1 MTYLRIRP
9 KALGAAALVALVLP
23 AAAAAHANL
32 VRLRP
37 ANGVALATPPSAV
50 RVFFDDAIRP
60 GPGIEAVRNGGGS
73 VLARPAFVAHGN
85 RRELVVPL
93 RRGLAAGDYSV
104 RWSVISDDG
113 HNERG
118 VTAFAVGAGAARPQ
132 ATLTAGS
139 VGRTGDVVFRVLLF
153 VGVLVAAGSALF
165 RVLVWRAAGGADLAG
180 RELSLVV
187 LCGCLLAAAGA
198 AGLAAHG
205 TAGTRFGIVERI
217 IVVAA
222 ASGAALA
229 ALSLRERRATAGA
242 GLVAIALVP
251 LPTLAGHALDANQP
265 WWSAP
270 VDALHVLGASVWIG
284 GLVALALAVPR
295 ASGELEPVARGRLL
309 AGAASR
315 FSTLALGSVLA
326 LAATGLVRA
335 LGELS
340 AVSEL
345 WSTSYGRALLVKTG
359 LLGALVLLGA
369 RNRYR
374 LVPRL
379 RAASARNPAALRAFA
394 GLRRSLVAELCLLA
408 VLVGAVALLTE
419 LPPGRSARAA
429 ERPPRGPSAS
439 RGPALPRPGGVVLAR
454 EDGDLAVALS
464 TRPARGRL
472 SLVATV
478 LDPNGFG
485 LDGLRLRFS
494 VPGGPGAGASP
505 CGAGCYTT
513 SLPVR
518 RTRSIDV
525 AVSGRRVR
533 FPLPRRT
540 RDATRLLERAARVF
554 GSLRSLVIDE
564 RLASNP
570 RTVIRTR
577 FEIVA
582 PDRLAYRI
590 VGGQQA
596 VVVGGRRW
604 DRSPNGRWQP
614 SQQSPLRLPA
624 APWSR
629 VQDARL
635 LGSGADRG
643 RRVWLV
649 SFLDPTIPAWFE
661 IAIDKRTLRT
671 LDSHMTAASHFMHDR
686 YGSFDAPIRIRAP
699 R

>member
-1 MTYLRIRP
+1 M
-9 KALGAAALVALVLP
+9 
-23 AAAAAHANL
+23 
-32 VRLRP
+32 
-37 ANGVALATPPSAV
+37 
-50 RVFFDDAIRP
+50 
-60 GPGIEAVRNGGGS
+60 
-73 VLARPAFVAHGN
+73 
-85 RRELVVPL
+85 
-93 RRGLAAGDYSV
+93 
-104 RWSVISDDG
+104 
-113 HNERG
+113 
-118 VTAFAVGAGAARPQ
+118 
-132 ATLTAGS
+132 
-139 VGRTGDVVFRVLLF
+139 
-153 VGVLVAAGSALF
+153 
-165 RVLVWRAAGGADLAG
+165 
-180 RELSLVV
+180 
-187 LCGCLLAAAGA
+187 
-198 AGLAAHG
+198 
-205 TAGTRFGIVERI
+205 
-217 IVVAA
+217 
-222 ASGAALA
+222 
-229 ALSLRERRATAGA
+229 
-242 GLVAIALVP
+242 
-251 LPTLAGHALDANQP
+251 
-265 WWSAP
+265 
-270 VDALHVLGASVWIG
+270 
-284 GLVALALAVPR
+284 PR

-439 RGPALPRPGGVVLAR
+439 RAPALPRPGGVVLAR

-464 TRPARGRL
+464 ARPTRGRL

-494 VPGGPGAGASP
+494 VPGGQAAGAST
-505 CGAGCYTT
+505 CGAGCYTA

-554 GSLRSLVIDE
+554 GSLRSLVIEE

-570 RTVIRTR
+570 RRVIRTR

-596 VVVGGRRW
+596 IVVGGRRW

-635 LGSGADRG
+635 LGSGVDRG